1 MDHVGEVKMSV
12 QVNYGAVTYPSI
24 KAAAIA
30 VAKQSG
36 EPVSRVYI
44 RLYKRMENGNKL
56 WSKPRAYNRKVN
68 TIN

>member
-1 MDHVGEVKMSV
+1 MSV

-44 RLYKRMENGNKL
+44 RMWKRMEKGNKV
-56 WSKPRAYNRKVN
+56 WSKPRKYVRN